1 MNLHRTPLELLAPA
15 RDAECGIAAV
25 NHGADAVYIGA
36 PKFGARAAAGNP
48 LKDIAGLISYAHKY
62 WARVYITLNTI
73 LYDDELEEA
82 RRLIHELYDA
92 GADAL
97 IIQDMGLLELDLP
110 PIPLFASTQ
119 THNYEIEKIR
129 FLEQVGIRR
138 VILARELSIGQVRE
152 IRAATSLELEFFV
165 HGALCVSFSGQCY
178 FSQAAMGRSAN
189 RGECAQMCRLPYTLT
204 DSRGNVLA
212 NNQHVLSLRD
222 LNLSEYIPEL
232 VAAGVTSFKIEGRLK
247 DAAYVRNITS
257 FYRTIL
263 DALIEG
269 QPHLRR
275 ASSGKSSLSFLPD
288 PGRTFNRG
296 YTDYFLHGRRPDIV
310 SMHTPKSLGKA
321 IGKVKEVDGASF
333 RLDTAEILR
342 SGDGICFFD
351 DQDQLTGTNINQADG
366 GRIVPNSLAGITPG
380 TVIYR
385 NHDHAFLQFLKSD
398 RAKRKIGVGMHLTET
413 ADGFRLRLI
422 DEDGNE
428 AAAQIVHVKEG
439 AESPAAAR
447 ASIETQLKKL
457 GSTIYESTEFTS
469 ELTNTWF
476 LPVKVLNQL
485 RRDAVAAL
493 DTVRQRAFPRR
504 TASIIPNDI
513 PYPQTSLDFTANVV
527 NGAADSFYRRH
538 VVKHIEQGFEL
549 QDHLSGQ
556 VLMTTRHC
564 LKYQFDLCRGKGTE
578 GEELYLSDGRT
589 KYKLEFDCGRCVM
602 KVVGP

>member
-1 MNLHRTPLELLAPA
+1 MTPRSTPLELLAPA
-15 RDAECGIAAV
+15 RNAECGIAAV

-82 RRLIHELYDA
+82 RTLIHALYDA

-97 IIQDMGLLELDLP
+97 IIQDMGLLEFDLP

-119 THNYEIEKIR
+119 THNYDIEKIR
-129 FLEQVGIRR
+129 FLEQVGIQRI
-138 VILARELSIGQVRE
+138 ILARELSIGQVRD
-152 IRAATSLELEFFV
+152 IREATPLELEFFV
-165 HGALCVSFSGQCY
+165 HGALCVSFSGHCY

-232 VAAGVTSFKIEGRLK
+232 AAAGVTSFKIEGRLK

-263 DALIEG
+263 DALIEDRP
-269 QPHLRR
+269 QLTR
-275 ASSGKSSLSFLPD
+275 ASSGKTSLAFQPD
-288 PGRTFNRG
+288 PERTFNRG

-321 IGKVKEVDGASF
+321 IGRVKDVDASSF
-333 RLDTAEILR
+333 SMDSAEILR

-351 DQDQLTGTNINQADG
+351 DQDQLTGTNINRVDG
-366 GRIVPNSLAGITPG
+366 TQIVPNSLAGLTPG
-380 TVIYR
+380 TILYR

-398 RAKRKIGVGMHLTET
+398 RATRKIGVRLHFTET
-413 ADGFRLRLI
+413 AEGFQLRLI

-428 AAAQIVHVKEG
+428 ASRQIVHAKE
-439 AESPAAAR
+439 AADNPKA
-447 ASIETQLKKL
+447 AHTTLQTQLTKL
-457 GSTIYESTEFTS
+457 GSTIYEPAQFTA
-469 ELTNTWF
+469 ELANSWF
-476 LPVKVLNQL
+476 IPVKTLNQL
-485 RRDAVAAL
+485 RRDAVEAL
-493 DTVRQRAFPRR
+493 DTVRHRALPRR

-513 PYPQTSLDFTANVV
+513 PFPQTSLDFSANVV
-527 NGAADSFYRRH
+527 NAMADSFYRRH
-538 VVKHIEQGFEL
+538 GVKHIEQGFEL
-549 QDHLSGQ
+549 QNDLSGK

-564 LKYQFDLCRGKGTE
+564 LKYQFDLCRGMGSQD
-578 GEELYLSDGRT
+578 EELFLNDGTT
-589 KYKLEFDCGRCVM
+589 KYKLEFDCGNCVM

>member
-1 MNLHRTPLELLAPA
+1 MSTHRTPLELLAPA
-15 RDAECGIAAV
+15 RDAECGIAAI

-36 PKFGARAAAGNP
+36 PKFGARAATGNP
-48 LKDIAGLISYAHKY
+48 LKDIAGLISYAHRY

-73 LYDDELEEA
+73 LYENELEEA
-82 RRLIHELYDA
+82 RALIYELHDA
-92 GADAL
+92 GVDAL
-97 IIQDMGLLELDLP
+97 IIQDMALLELDLP

-119 THNYEIEKIR
+119 THNYDIEKIR

-138 VILARELSIGQVRE
+138 VILARELSIGQVRD

-232 VAAGVTSFKIEGRLK
+232 VSAGVTSFKIEGRLK

-257 FYRTIL
+257 FYRTVL

-269 QPHLRR
+269 QPHLKR
-275 ASSGKSSLSFLPD
+275 ASSGTTSPAFRPD
-288 PGRTFNRG
+288 PDRTFNRG

-310 SMHTPKSLGKA
+310 SLHTPKSLGKA
-321 IGKVKEVDGASF
+321 IGTVTNVGTDSF
-333 RLDTAEILR
+333 TLDAREALR

-351 DQDQLTGTNINQADG
+351 DQDQLTGTNINRADG
-366 GRIVPNSLAGITPG
+366 GHIVPNSLAGLTKG
-380 TVIYR
+380 TVVYR
-385 NHDHAFLQFLKSD
+385 NHDHTFLQFLKSD
-398 RAKRKIGVGMHLTET
+398 RAARKIGVKLHFSET
-413 ADGFRLRLI
+413 ADGFRLQLT

-428 AAAQIVHVKEG
+428 AAQQIVHVKEE
-439 AESPAAAR
+439 AEIPVAAQTT
-447 ASIETQLKKL
+447 IETQLTKL
-457 GSTIYESTEFTS
+457 GSTIYESAEFVA
-469 ELTNTWF
+469 ELSSAF
-476 LPVKVLNQL
+476 FIPVRVLNQL

-493 DTVRQRAFPRR
+493 DAMRGEMFPRR
-504 TASIIPNDI
+504 MASIVPNEI
-513 PYPQTSLDFTANVV
+513 QFPRTSLDCSANVV
-527 NGAADSFYRRH
+527 NSLAERFYRRH
-538 VVKHIEQGFEL
+538 GVTHIDPGFEL
-549 QDHLSGQ
+549 QQGVSGQ

-564 LKYQFDLCRGKGTE
+564 LKYQFDLCRGKGAQD
-578 GEELYLSDGRT
+578 EELFLSDGTTR
-589 KYKLEFDCGRCVM
+589 YKLEFDCGNCVM

>member
-1 MNLHRTPLELLAPA
+1 MTPRSTPLELLAPA
-15 RDAECGIAAV
+15 RNAECGMAAI

-36 PKFGARAAAGNP
+36 PRFGARAAAGNP
-48 LKDIAGLISYAHKY
+48 LEDIAGLISYAHKY

-73 LYDDELEEA
+73 LYDNELEEA
-82 RRLIHELYDA
+82 RTLIQQLYDA

-119 THNYEIEKIR
+119 THNYDIDKIR
-129 FLEQVGIRR
+129 FLEQVGIQR
-138 VILARELSIGQVRE
+138 VILARELSIDLVRD

-165 HGALCVSFSGQCY
+165 HGALCVSFSGHCY

-247 DAAYVRNITS
+247 DAGYVRNITS

-275 ASSGKSSLSFLPD
+275 ASSGKTTLSFLPD
-288 PGRTFNRG
+288 PERTFNRG
-296 YTDYFLHGRRPDIV
+296 YTDYFLHGRQPDIV

-321 IGKVKEVDGASF
+321 IGRVKNVDATSF
-333 RLDTAEILR
+333 SLDTAETLR

-398 RAKRKIGVGMHLTET
+398 RAKRKIGVGLHLTET
-413 ADGFRLRLI
+413 TDGFRLELI

-428 AAAQIVHVKEG
+428 AAAQIEHAKEA
-439 AESPAAAR
+439 AESPAAAQTT
-447 ASIETQLKKL
+447 IETQLKKL
-457 GSTIYESTEFTS
+457 GSTMYEPTEFTS
-469 ELTNTWF
+469 ELTNPWF

-485 RRDAVAAL
+485 RRDAVEAL
-493 DTVRQRAFPRR
+493 DTVRQSEFPRR
-504 TASIIPNDI
+504 TASIVPNGIPF
-513 PYPQTSLDFTANVV
+513 PQTSLDYSANVV
-527 NGAADSFYRRH
+527 NAMADSFYRRH
-538 VVKHIEQGFEL
+538 GVKHIEQGFEL
-549 QDHLSGQ
+549 QNDLSDK

-564 LKYQFDLCRGKGTE
+564 LKYQFDLCRGKGSQD
-578 GEELYLSDGRT
+578 EELFLYDGTT
-589 KYKLEFDCGRCVM
+589 KYKLEFDCGNCVM

>member
-1 MNLHRTPLELLAPA
+1 MSANRTPLELLAPA
-15 RDAECGIAAV
+15 RDAECGIAAI

-48 LKDIAGLISYAHKY
+48 LKDIAELISYAHKY

-73 LYDDELEEA
+73 LYDNELEEA
-82 RRLIHELYDA
+82 RALIHELYDA

-119 THNYEIEKIR
+119 THNYDIEKIR
-129 FLEQVGIRR
+129 FLEQVGFQR
-138 VILARELSIGQVRE
+138 VILARELSIDQVRD
-152 IRAATSLELEFFV
+152 IRAATSLDLEFFV

-189 RGECAQMCRLPYTLT
+189 RGECAQMCRLSYTLT

-222 LNLSEYIPEL
+222 LNLSEFLPEL
-232 VAAGVTSFKIEGRLK
+232 VSAGVTSFKIEGRLK

-257 FYRTIL
+257 FYRRIL
-263 DALIEG
+263 DASIEG
-269 QPHLRR
+269 EPNLRR
-275 ASSGKSSLSFLPD
+275 ASSGTTSLFFQPD
-288 PGRTFNRG
+288 PERTFNRG

-310 SMHTPKSLGKA
+310 SLHTPKSLGKA
-321 IGKVKEVDGASF
+321 IGEVTAVSADSF
-333 RLDTAEILR
+333 TLDTTEVLR

-351 DQDQLTGTNINQADG
+351 DQDQLTGTNINRVDG
-366 GRIVPNSLAGITPG
+366 NHIVPNSLAGIAQG
-380 TVIYR
+380 TMMYR

-398 RAKRKIGVGMHLTET
+398 RSVRKIGVEVQFSET
-413 ADGFRLRLI
+413 ADGFQLRLI

-428 AAAQIVHVKEG
+428 AAHRIAHVKDA
-439 AESPAAAR
+439 AENPAAAR
-447 ASIETQLKKL
+447 ATFEAQLTKL
-457 GSTIYESTEFTS
+457 GGTAYGPTGFTS
-469 ELTNTWF
+469 ELTNIWF
-476 LPVKVLNQL
+476 IPVKVLNQL

-493 DTVRQRAFPRR
+493 DAVRQNAFPRR

-513 PYPQTSLDFTANVV
+513 PFPKTSLDFSANVV
-527 NGAADSFYRRH
+527 NAMADSFYRRH
-538 VVKHIEQGFEL
+538 GVKHIEQGFEL
-549 QDHLSGQ
+549 QDDLSGK

-564 LKYQFDLCRGKGTE
+564 LKYQFDLCRGKGSQD
-578 GEELYLSDGRT
+578 EELFLNDGTT
-589 KYKLEFDCGRCVM
+589 KYKLEFDCGNCVM

>member
-1 MNLHRTPLELLAPA
+1 MSTSRTPLELLAPA
-15 RDAECGIAAV
+15 RDAECGKAAV

-48 LKDIAGLISYAHKY
+48 LRDIAELISYAHKY

-73 LYDDELEEA
+73 LYDNELEEA
-82 RRLIHELYDA
+82 RTLIHELYDA

-97 IIQDMGLLELDLP
+97 IIQDMALLELDLP

-119 THNYEIEKIR
+119 THNYDIEKIR

-138 VILARELSIGQVRE
+138 VILARELSIGQVRD

-178 FSQAAMGRSAN
+178 FSQAATGRSAN
-189 RGECAQMCRLPYTLT
+189 RGECAQMCRMPYTLT
-204 DSRGNVLA
+204 DSSGNVLA

-232 VAAGVTSFKIEGRLK
+232 VSAGVTSFKIEGRLK

-263 DALIEG
+263 DAVIEG
-269 QPHLRR
+269 QPRLKR
-275 ASSGKSSLSFLPD
+275 ASSGRTSLSFRPD
-288 PGRTFNRG
+288 PERTFNRD

-310 SMHTPKSLGKA
+310 SLHTPKSLGKA
-321 IGKVKEVDGASF
+321 IGKVTGVSADSF
-333 RLDTAEILR
+333 TLDTTEVLR

-351 DQDQLTGTNINQADG
+351 DQDQLTGTNINRVDG
-366 GRIVPNSLAGITPG
+366 NHIVPNSPAGITPG
-380 TVIYR
+380 TVMYR
-385 NHDHAFLQFLKSD
+385 NHDHAFLQLLKSD
-398 RAKRKIGVGMHLTET
+398 RSMRKIDIRLHFSET
-413 ADGFRLRLI
+413 GDGFRLLLT

-428 AAAQIVHVKEG
+428 AEQELVHIKEAAENPGAAQTT
-439 AESPAAAR
+439 
-447 ASIETQLKKL
+447 IETQLTKL
-457 GSTIYESTEFTS
+457 GSTIYESMEFVA
-469 ELTNTWF
+469 ELSF
-476 LPVKVLNQL
+476 PVFIPVKDLNQL

-493 DTVRQRAFPRR
+493 DAVRDGAFPRR
-504 TASIIPNDI
+504 TASIVRNEIPF
-513 PYPQTSLDFTANVV
+513 PRASLDFSANVV
-527 NGAADSFYRRH
+527 NSLADRFYRCH
-538 VVKHIEQGFEL
+538 GVKQIEKGFEL
-549 QDHLSGQ
+549 QDNHSGQ

-564 LKYQFDLCRGKGTE
+564 LKYQFDLCRGKG
-578 GEELYLSDGRT
+578 GQDEELFLSDGTT
-589 KYKLEFDCGRCVM
+589 KYKLEFDCGNCVM